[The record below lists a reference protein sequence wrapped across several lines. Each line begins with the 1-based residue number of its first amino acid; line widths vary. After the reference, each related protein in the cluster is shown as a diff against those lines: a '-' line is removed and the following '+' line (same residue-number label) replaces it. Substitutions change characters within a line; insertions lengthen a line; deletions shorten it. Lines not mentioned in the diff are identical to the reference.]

1 MDRHSIGGHSLF
13 WPILHRYTKNY
24 CTKTLADSV
33 GLSWEALIDSS
44 WNNPALCTADQVRTI
59 KSKNVEVGMQEVERR
74 ILPVR
79 VEFES
84 QAKPEVSKLLEH
96 CGEKTSGFFCGRT
109 LSFGVL

>member
-1 MDRHSIGGHSLF
+1 MADFI
-13 WPILHRYTKNY
+13 WYTKNY

-44 WNNPALCTADQVRTI
+44 WNNLALCTADQVRTI
-59 KSKNVEVGMQEVERR
+59 KSKNVEVGMQQR

-84 QAKPEVSKLLEH
+84 QAKPEVYKLLEH
-96 CGEKTSGFFCGRT
+96 CGEKTCGFFCGRT
-109 LSFGVL
+109 LSFGVLVKCS